1 MRGIAGL
8 LAKVLV
14 ISTIAA
20 KVLPSIIELLEKL
33 GEPTDT
39 PQPPSKDANN

>member
-14 ISTIAA
+14 VATIAA
-20 KVLPSIIELLEKL
+20 KVLPAVIELIEKL
-33 GEPTDT
+33 GEPTET
-39 PQPPSKDANN
+39 PPTDKKDAQ

>member
-14 ISTIAA
+14 IATIAA

-33 GEPTDT
+33 GEPTET
-39 PQPPSKDANN
+39 PPAPKKDADN